1 MGYQIG
7 AYALG
12 YVDDVRDP
20 LDALRG
26 ATGAMGF
33 GVEPN
38 VPTTWT
44 PPFACG
50 FVDRRRA
57 EIHTQTVVRQG
68 RRGGPCPAF
77 AASEAFV

>member
-1 MGYQIG
+1 MRTGLNLTYCVAWLRQEENQYLSCPPEITERLDDELLKLMGYQIG

-38 VPTTWT
+38 VP
-44 PPFACG
+44 AG
-50 FVDRRRA
+50 
-57 EIHTQTVVRQG
+57 
-68 RRGGPCPAF
+68 
-77 AASEAFV
+77 